1 MTEEVKLTLEDT
13 KEQMDTAVTHLESEL
28 SKIRAGKAS
37 TQMLDGIYV
46 DYYGARTPLSQVANV
61 NTPDARTIAVQPWEK
76 TLLQAIEK
84 AIQAANLGLN
94 PQNDGVLIRINVP
107 PLTEE
112 RRRDLAKRAKAE
124 TENAKVTARNIRRD
138 ANEMIKALIKEGL
151 PEDVAKDA
159 EAKIQV
165 LTDSYTAKM
174 DKHLEIKEKE
184 IMTI

>member
-1 MTEEVKLTLEDT
+1 MTEEVKLTLDDA
-13 KEQMDTAVTHLESEL
+13 KEQMDTAVSHLESEL

-37 TQMLDGIYV
+37 PQMLDGIYV
-46 DYYGARTPLSQVANV
+46 DYYGSRTPLAQVANV
-61 NTPDARTIAVQPWEK
+61 NTPDARTLAVQPWEK
-76 TLLQAIEK
+76 SMLQTIEK

-112 RRRDLAKRAKAE
+112 RRKDLAKKAKAE
-124 TENAKVTARNIRRD
+124 NENGKVTVRNIRRD
-138 ANEMIKALIKEGL
+138 ANEMIKGLAKEGL

-159 EAKIQV
+159 EAKVQT
-165 LTDSYTAKM
+165 LTDSYIAKM
-174 DKHLEIKEKE
+174 DKLLEVKEKE